1 MSNMDRYTKHITEQV
16 RKGSVV
22 GLRSGIISE
31 AAEVSNATSFRRERK
46 ALQAKLGG
54 TTRGGINSTQHGV
67 ITDKSP
73 DEVHKHLTSMGY
85 DKTGE
90 GTHGSQK
97 TNKYKKSQ
105 DGHNHHITVIGN
117 FERDKTGVQHHG

>member
-1 MSNMDRYTKHITEQV
+1 MSVEKIAHYIAEQV
-16 RKGSVV
+16 RKERLA
-22 GLRSGIISE
+22 GLTPLQE
-31 AAEVSNATSFRRERK
+31 ATEATSFRNERK
-46 ALQAKLGG
+46 ALHAKLGG

-85 DKTGE
+85 SKAGE

-97 TNKYKKSQ
+97 TNKYEKSQ
-105 DGHNHHITVIGN
+105 DGHKHRVTVIGN